1 MTLAVLRREADVP
14 LVLAVV
20 TGGVRA
26 EEGDISL
33 TRPNVERRLPQAD
46 RTDYVESAEDYS
58 AHAIAFFPHV
68 KQGFFIS

>member
-1 MTLAVLRREADVP
+1 MSRTPRTTGYHSLVVTTDPLVVLAVLRREADVP

-33 TRPNVERRLPQAD
+33 TRPNV
-46 RTDYVESAEDYS
+46 V
-58 AHAIAFFPHV
+58 AFFP
-68 KQGFFIS
+68 QAQ